1 MLTDSQAEASVDRW
15 PSLDAS
21 GLLPCTHRTQF
32 TGAGLRWEQIGL
44 SANPL
49 ILIGADGVS
58 RCRGRCCT
66 VGRFTRRVSSCT
78 AAGYMFESHKSGNE
92 DMS

>member
-1 MLTDSQAEASVDRW
+1 MLTDSQTDVSVDRW

-21 GLLPCTHRTQF
+21 GLLPCTQF
-32 TGAGLRWEQIGL
+32 TGAGPHWEQIGL

-58 RCRGRCCT
+58 RCPGHGYT
-66 VGRFTRRVSSCT
+66 VGGS
-78 AAGYMFESHKSGNE
+78 AAAQRQATCLSLIKLGMKT
-92 DMS
+92 